1 MIIKFPI
8 FFLIIFYSAIIN
20 ANKIRVLD
28 FEFLIENNPNL
39 INLYSDIE
47 NDQLIHKDN
56 FKKKEKELNNELN
69 RIEKLKLILD
79 NDEFTNE
86 INKYNQSLNNFNI
99 EIEKF
104 NNFYEMQIN
113 ELKNLIINNL
123 VEIIR
128 EYSINNQI
136 DLISDSNSYILS
148 NNSINIT
155 DLILDESNKLKLE
168 FSFEKYK

>member
-1 MIIKFPI
+1 MIIKLPI
-8 FFLIIFYSAIIN
+8 FFLIIFYSAIIS

-28 FEFLIENNPNL
+28 FQFLIENNPNL
-39 INLYSDIE
+39 INLYAEIE
-47 NDQLIHKDN
+47 NDQLIHKDS
-56 FKKKEKELNNELN
+56 FKIKEKELNNELK

-79 NDEFTNE
+79 SDEFTNE
-86 INKYNQSLNNFNI
+86 INKYNQSLNNFNL

-104 NNFYEMQIN
+104 NNFYEIQIN

-128 EYSINNQI
+128 VYSTNNQI